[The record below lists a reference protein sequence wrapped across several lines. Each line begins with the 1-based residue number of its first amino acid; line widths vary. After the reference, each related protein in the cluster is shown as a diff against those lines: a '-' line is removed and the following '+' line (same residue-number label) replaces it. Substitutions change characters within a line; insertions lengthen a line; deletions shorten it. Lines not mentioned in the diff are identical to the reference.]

1 MTTLNNYY
9 NEIRSDIAK
18 DFGLEAAG
26 YAPRPKYELPIRV
39 AQRIND
45 KYPAIWVEGAFRP
58 TPHPMAIRIAK
69 RYVSLMKAGVIK

>member
-18 DFGLEAAG
+18 EYGLEAG
-26 YAPRPKYELPIRV
+26 GFAPQPKMIPIRI

-45 KYPAIWVEGAFRP
+45 KYPPTYEGRKVIL
-58 TPHPMAIRIAK
+58 HPMAKRIAK
-69 RYVSLMKAGVIK
+69 RYTSLVMGVK

>member
-18 DFGLEAAG
+18 DFGLEYAG
-26 YAPRPKYELPIRV
+26 YAPAPKMIPIRI

-45 KYPAIWVEGAFRP
+45 KYPPTYEGRKVILN
-58 TPHPMAIRIAK
+58 PMGVRIAK
-69 RYVSLMKAGVIK
+69 RYLSLVMGVNK

>member
-18 DFGLEAAG
+18 DFGLEAGG
-26 YAPRPKYELPIRV
+26 YAPQSKMIPIRI

-45 KYPAIWVEGAFRP
+45 KYPPTYEGRKVIL
-58 TPHPMAIRIAK
+58 HPMAKRIAK
-69 RYVSLMKAGVIK
+69 RYMSVVMGVK

>member
-18 DFGLEAAG
+18 DFGLEAGG
-26 YAPRPKYELPIRV
+26 YAPQPKMIPIRI

-45 KYPAIWVEGAFRP
+45 KYPATWVEGSTRP
-58 TPHPMAIRIAK
+58 IPHPMAIRIAK
-69 RYVSLMKAGVIK
+69 RYVSLMKAGVIR

>member
-18 DFGLEAAG
+18 DFGLESAG
-26 YAPRPKYELPIRV
+26 YAPAPKMIPIRI

-45 KYPAIWVEGAFRP
+45 KYPPTYEGRKVILN
-58 TPHPMAIRIAK
+58 PMGVRIAK
-69 RYVSLMKAGVIK
+69 RYLALVMGVK

>member
-18 DFGLEAAG
+18 DFGLEAGG
-26 YAPRPKYELPIRV
+26 YAPQPKMIPIRI

-45 KYPAIWVEGAFRP
+45 KYPPTYEGRKIIL
-58 TPHPMAIRIAK
+58 HPMAKRIAK
-69 RYVSLMKAGVIK
+69 RYMSLVMGVK

>member
-9 NEIRSDIAK
+9 NQIRSDIAK
-18 DFGLEAAG
+18 EYGLEAG
-26 YAPRPKYELPIRV
+26 GFAPRPRYELPIRV

-45 KYPAIWVEGAFRP
+45 KYPATWVEGQFRP
-58 TPHPMAIRIAK
+58 TPNPMAIRIAK

>member
-18 DFGLEAAG
+18 DFGLEAGG
-26 YAPRPKYELPIRV
+26 YAPQSKMIPIRI

-45 KYPAIWVEGAFRP
+45 KYPPTYEGRKIIL
-58 TPHPMAIRIAK
+58 HPMAKRIAK
-69 RYVSLMKAGVIK
+69 RYMSVVMGVK

>member
-26 YAPRPKYELPIRV
+26 YSPRPTYELPIRV
-39 AQRIND
+39 AQRIAE
-45 KYPAIWVEGAFRP
+45 KYPSDFSQGRFNA
-58 TPHPMAIRIAK
+58 TLNPMAVRIAK
-69 RYVSLMKAGVIK
+69 RYVALMKAGVIK

>member
-18 DFGLEAAG
+18 DFGLESAG
-26 YAPRPKYELPIRV
+26 YAPAPKMIPIRI

-45 KYPAIWVEGAFRP
+45 KYPPTYEGRKVILN
-58 TPHPMAIRIAK
+58 PMGVRIAK
-69 RYVSLMKAGVIK
+69 RYLSLVMGGK

>member
-18 DFGLEAAG
+18 EYGLEAG
-26 YAPRPKYELPIRV
+26 GFAPRPTMIPIRV

-45 KYPAIWVEGAFRP
+45 KYPPTYEGRKVILN
-58 TPHPMAIRIAK
+58 PMAKRIAK
-69 RYVSLMKAGVIK
+69 RYMSIVMGVK

>member
-18 DFGLEAAG
+18 DFGLEAGG
-26 YAPRPKYELPIRV
+26 YAPQSKMIPIRI

-45 KYPAIWVEGAFRP
+45 KYPPTYEGRKIIL
-58 TPHPMAIRIAK
+58 HPMAKRIAK
-69 RYVSLMKAGVIK
+69 RYMSLVMGGK

>member
-9 NEIRSDIAK
+9 NEIRNDIAK

-26 YAPRPKYELPIRV
+26 YAPAPKMIPIRI

-45 KYPAIWVEGAFRP
+45 KYPPTYEGRKVILN
-58 TPHPMAIRIAK
+58 PMGVRIAK
-69 RYVSLMKAGVIK
+69 RYLSLVMGVNK

>member
-18 DFGLEAAG
+18 DFGLEAGG
-26 YAPRPKYELPIRV
+26 YAPRPSYELPIRV
-39 AQRIND
+39 AQRINN
-45 KYPAIWVEGAFRP
+45 KYPATGSTRYDMVLN
-58 TPHPMAIRIAK
+58 PMAIRIAK